1 MTMQAKTSLDNFA
14 HTNYKVEV
22 QADESGTQEMVD
34 YIMADIITQ
43 IQSHSPISPA
53 LMSDP

>member
-34 YIMADIITQ
+34 YIIADIITQ